1 MKKSA
6 LRYIIQIFQGRRP
19 ALRGADWY
27 EILGFLE
34 LNRVAGAFYRRL
46 CEQNLPVPQAVER
59 RLRQICDQQS
69 ERNRLMGKW
78 LADLSELLEFD
89 RVNHAFLKGSIL
101 SHAGLGADGS
111 AEPFYRAGERVSND
125 IDVLVEPKD
134 IGRVSRILGE
144 MGFVQGYYDYR
155 MNAVVRLERAEILKR
170 RMNRGETAP
179 FLLKLGH
186 PSLPFV
192 EVDVNFSLDYLP
204 SGSGALLRSMLANT
218 CIYPVKGGAGLRS
231 LRPVDFLIHMI
242 LHQYKEMLVYSMV
255 IRNKDLE
262 LYKLLDLYL
271 FFKRGIVREEEL
283 CSRLSQ
289 ADMNKPAY
297 LVLRA
302 VNDVFEDLEI
312 GGLLDRLR
320 PGDLSYLR
328 LVVDPERKNK
338 LYRWENGVLE
348 RLALFDHS
356 ACLSEVKAPQ

>member
-101 SHAGLGADGS
+101 SHAGIGADGS
-111 AEPFYRAGERVSND
+111 AEPFYRAGERISND

-144 MGFVQGYYDYR
+144 MGFVQGYYDSVSYTH
-155 MNAVVRLERAEILKR
+155 L
-170 RMNRGETAP
+170 T
-179 FLLKLGH
+179 
-186 PSLPFV
+186 LP
-192 EVDVNFSLDYLP
+192 
-204 SGSGALLRSMLANT
+204 T
-218 CIYPVKGGAGLRS
+218 T
-231 LRPVDFLIHMI
+231 
-242 LHQYKEMLVYSMV
+242 
-255 IRNKDLE
+255 
-262 LYKLLDLYL
+262 
-271 FFKRGIVREEEL
+271 
-283 CSRLSQ
+283 
-289 ADMNKPAY
+289 
-297 LVLRA
+297 
-302 VNDVFEDLEI
+302 
-312 GGLLDRLR
+312 
-320 PGDLSYLR
+320 
-328 LVVDPERKNK
+328 
-338 LYRWENGVLE
+338 
-348 RLALFDHS
+348 
-356 ACLSEVKAPQ
+356 